1 MLTKEEEVF
10 VDEIEQERKYDRL
23 ADSAQ
28 LYWFL
33 DCDDIRG
40 LSNALRDIGGY

>member
-1 MLTKEEEVF
+1 MLTKEEEIML
-10 VDEIEQERKYDRL
+10 DEIERVRESNKL
-23 ADSAQ
+23 ADTAQ

-33 DCDDIRG
+33 DCDNIRG